1 MVACKQTRRVSDGEY
16 LVKKNKVIQTGDKF
30 EKDDLAEIIKQ
41 QPNYRQFGVK
51 WKLRAFNAFDST
63 KIANKRHLKNEKIV
77 SNNRKKLSRQDRV
90 NSKRMDK
97 AIKKGRTHYTQKII
111 PLNDTINPRKFIREW
126 YKYKIGRPPVIF
138 DSMSYV
144 KSLEQLEL
152 FMRKKGYYDGDV
164 TGFVDFKKNK
174 KCVVHYHLVTGERY
188 FIDSVTVDTDN
199 IELRDAYEG
208 YLMTHQGSRLPNKPF
223 DSDELDRQRRYV
235 SKHMRNQGF
244 YGFSANHITYLAD
257 THALKNKVDLTIRFS
272 DRYLKS
278 SIYRDSIVQLKHEKA
293 YVNKVF
299 FHVADTIYYEGSFKD
314 DVDRMGLSLYV
325 DQFFRTLDTTEYVQ
339 VLRKKTGEIDPTR
352 SAVFLHNGRLRIK
365 PRILEAQNY
374 LEVDKLY
381 SESYLEK
388 TYLSLLRLELFQVV
402 KTKLVEDEGTGC
414 LDVHY
419 YLVPSKNQSFGFEPR
434 STNSNGFLGVAATLN
449 YTNRNL
455 FRGAQKLTVAL
466 SGGFESQPPI
476 FDETL
481 DGDKIKTAARSFNT
495 FEFGPTVK
503 LELPGLFPLKFTKIL
518 KQLRPKTII
527 SSAYNFQ
534 KRDDFIRSV
543 FQLNYE
549 FKFFSK
555 KTMIFHVGLPLASVV
570 KFVNIDKSADFEG
583 KLTALND
590 LFLLNAYSNQFVWQ
604 DAKFIFEYNIKEK
617 EARNG
622 NSQLYFSS
630 QFDLAGNILA
640 ALSSTQDTLSN
651 GQRSV
656 FGVGYSQFSSI
667 DNELIFSKPI
677 GKEKSFNFHAN
688 VGAGIPYGNTKTS
701 MPYDYSFFAG
711 GANDNRGWRARALG
725 PGSYKYY
732 LDETKTATQIGDL
745 RIGSSGEFR
754 FAFNNLFKGAVFVDA
769 GNIWTIYEDPNRIGG
784 QFTQNWYKE
793 IAIAGGF
800 GLRMDLEYFI
810 IRLDIGIPM
819 RNPALP
825 QGAQW
830 IFQSRELYEAEG
842 LAVFG
847 PDYKSKMPNPF
858 VPAFHFGIG
867 YPF

>member
-1 MVACKQTRRVSDGEY
+1 MVACKQTRRVSDGRY
-16 LVKKNKVIQTGDKF
+16 LIKKNKIIQTGDKF

-41 QPNYRQFGVK
+41 QPNYKQFGVK

-63 KIANKRHLKNEKIV
+63 KVANKRHLKNQKILLR
-77 SNNRKKLSRQDRV
+77 NRVNLSRQDRV
-90 NSKRMDK
+90 NSRRMDK
-97 AIKKGRTHYTQKII
+97 AIQKGRTHYTQKIVS
-111 PLNDTINPRKFIREW
+111 NKDTINPRKFFREW
-126 YKYKIGRPPVIF
+126 YKYKLGRSPVVY
-138 DSMSYV
+138 DSTLYN

-152 FMRKKGYYDGDV
+152 FIRKKGYYNGEV

-174 KCVVHYHLVTGERY
+174 KCVVHYHLVSGKRY
-188 FIDSVTVDTDN
+188 FIDSVFLESDN
-199 IELRDAYEG
+199 ELLLETYKE
-208 YLMTHQGSRLPNKPF
+208 YLSKHENSKFENKPF

-244 YGFSANHITYLAD
+244 YGFSSSHITYLAD
-257 THALKNKVDLTIRFS
+257 TSSKEKTVNLSIRFS

-278 SIYRDSIVQLKHEKA
+278 TIYPDSIVQLRHEKA
-293 YVNKVF
+293 YISKVF
-299 FHVADTIYYEGSFKD
+299 FHVADTIYYEGSFKRK
-314 DVDRMGLSLYV
+314 VDSLGLSMYV
-325 DQFFRTLDTTEYVQ
+325 DQFFRTLDTTLYAQ
-339 VLRKKTGEIDPTR
+339 VLDKKTGEIDPART
-352 SAVFLHNGRLRIK
+352 AMFLHNGELRIK

-374 LEVDKLY
+374 LEVDTLY

-388 TYLSLLRLELFQVV
+388 TYLSLLRLELFQAV
-402 KTKLVEDEGTGC
+402 KTELVENEGTGC

-419 YLVPSKNQSFGFEPR
+419 YLIPSKKQSFGFEPR
-434 STNSNGFLGVAATLN
+434 STNSNGFLGVAATVN

-455 FRGAQKLTVAL
+455 FKGAQKLTLSL

-481 DGDKIKTAARSFNT
+481 GGDKIKTAARSFNT

-503 LELPGLFPLKFTKIL
+503 LELPGLFPLKFTKFSKKL
-518 KQLRPKTII
+518 HPKTII

-534 KRDDFIRSV
+534 KRDDFTRSV

-555 KTMIFHVGLPLASVV
+555 KTMIFHMGIPLASVV
-570 KFVNIDKSADFEG
+570 KFVNIDKNTDFES
-583 KLTALND
+583 KLTLLND

-604 DAKFIFEYNIKEK
+604 DAKFTFEYNIKEK
-617 EARNG
+617 ETRKG

-630 QFDLAGNILA
+630 HFDLAGNMLSILR
-640 ALSSTQDTLSN
+640 SRQDTLSN
-651 GQRSV
+651 GQKSV
-656 FGVGYSQFSSI
+656 LGVGYSQFSRI

-754 FAFNNLFKGAVFVDA
+754 FAFNSLFKGAIFVDA

-784 QFTQNWYKE
+784 QFTENWYKE

-810 IRLDIGIPM
+810 IRLDIGVPM

-825 QGAQW
+825 EGAQW
-830 IFQSRELYEAEG
+830 IFQSRALYEAEG
-842 LAVFG
+842 LATFG
-847 PDYKSKMPNPF
+847 PDYKTKMPNPF

>member
-1 MVACKQTRRVSDGEY
+1 MVACKQTRRVSDGRY
-16 LVKKNKVIQTGDKF
+16 LIKKNKIIQTGDKF

-41 QPNYRQFGVK
+41 QPNYKQFGVK

-63 KIANKRHLKNEKIV
+63 KVANKRHLKNQKILLR
-77 SNNRKKLSRQDRV
+77 NRVNLSRQDRV
-90 NSKRMDK
+90 NSRRMDK
-97 AIKKGRTHYTQKII
+97 AIQKGRTHYTQKIVS
-111 PLNDTINPRKFIREW
+111 NKDTINPRKFFREW
-126 YKYKIGRPPVIF
+126 YKYKLGRSPVVY
-138 DSMSYV
+138 DSTLYN

-152 FMRKKGYYDGDV
+152 FIRKKGYYNGEV

-174 KCVVHYHLVTGERY
+174 KCVVHYHLVSGKRY
-188 FIDSVTVDTDN
+188 FIDSVFLESDN
-199 IELRDAYEG
+199 ELLLETYKE
-208 YLMTHQGSRLPNKPF
+208 YLSKHENSKFENKPF
-223 DSDELDRQRRYV
+223 DSDELDRQRRSV

-244 YGFSANHITYLAD
+244 YGFSSSHITYLAD
-257 THALKNKVDLTIRFS
+257 TSSKEKTVNLSIRFS

-278 SIYRDSIVQLKHEKA
+278 TIYPDSIVQLRHEKA
-293 YVNKVF
+293 YISKVF
-299 FHVADTIYYEGSFKD
+299 FHVADTIYYEGSFKRK
-314 DVDRMGLSLYV
+314 VDSLGLSMYV
-325 DQFFRTLDTTEYVQ
+325 DQFFRTLDTTLYAQ
-339 VLRKKTGEIDPTR
+339 VLDKKTGEIDPART
-352 SAVFLHNGRLRIK
+352 AMFLHNGELRIK

-374 LEVDKLY
+374 LEVDTLY

-388 TYLSLLRLELFQVV
+388 TYLSLLRLELFQAV
-402 KTKLVEDEGTGC
+402 KTELVENEGTGC

-419 YLVPSKNQSFGFEPR
+419 YLIPSKKQSFGFEPR
-434 STNSNGFLGVAATLN
+434 STNSNGFLGVAATVN

-455 FRGAQKLTVAL
+455 FKGAQKLTLSL

-481 DGDKIKTAARSFNT
+481 GGDKIKTAARSFNT

-503 LELPGLFPLKFTKIL
+503 LELPGLFPLKFTKFSKKL
-518 KQLRPKTII
+518 HPKTII

-534 KRDDFIRSV
+534 KRDDFTRSV

-555 KTMIFHVGLPLASVV
+555 KTMIFHMGIPLASVV
-570 KFVNIDKSADFEG
+570 KFVNIDKNTDFES
-583 KLTALND
+583 KLTLLND

-604 DAKFIFEYNIKEK
+604 DAKFTFEYNIKEK
-617 EARNG
+617 ETRKG

-630 QFDLAGNILA
+630 HFDLAGNMLSILR
-640 ALSSTQDTLSN
+640 SRQDTLSN
-651 GQRSV
+651 GQKSV
-656 FGVGYSQFSSI
+656 LGVGYSQFSRI

-754 FAFNNLFKGAVFVDA
+754 FAFNSLFKGAIFVDA

-784 QFTQNWYKE
+784 QFTENWYKE

-810 IRLDIGIPM
+810 IRLDIGVPM

-825 QGAQW
+825 EGAQW
-830 IFQSRELYEAEG
+830 IFQSRALYEAEG
-842 LAVFG
+842 LATFG
-847 PDYKSKMPNPF
+847 PDYKTKMPNPF

>member
-1 MVACKQTRRVSDGEY
+1 MIACKQTRRVSDGKY
-16 LVKKNKVIQTGDKF
+16 LIKKNKVIQSGDKF
-30 EKDDLAEIIKQ
+30 DKDDVTEIIKQ
-41 QPNYRQFGVK
+41 HPNYKQFGVK

-63 KIANKRHLKNEKIV
+63 KIANKRHLKNQKILLK
-77 SNNRKKLSRQDRV
+77 NRKKLSRQDRM

-97 AIKKGRTHYTQKII
+97 AIRKGRTHYTEKTIS
-111 PLNDTINPRKFIREW
+111 LNDTINPRKFIREW

-138 DSMSYV
+138 DSTSYL
-144 KSLEQLEL
+144 KSLKQLGL
-152 FMRKKGYYDGDV
+152 FMRAKGYYNGEV

-174 KCVVHYHLVTGERY
+174 KCVVHYHLVSGERY
-188 FIDSVTVDTDN
+188 FIDSLYIDTSN
-199 IELRDAYEG
+199 LELSQAYED
-208 YLMTHQGSRLPNKPF
+208 YLVTHEEGKLQAKPF
-223 DSDELDRQRRYV
+223 DSEYLDKQRRYV
-235 SKHMRNQGF
+235 AKHMRNQGF
-244 YGFSANHITYLAD
+244 YGFSANHITFLAD
-257 THALKNKVDLTIRFS
+257 THAVQKTVDLTIRFS

-278 SIYRDSIVQLKHEKA
+278 SIHKDSIIQLKHEKA
-293 YVNKVF
+293 FISKVF
-299 FHVADTIYYEGSFKD
+299 FHIADTIYYEGSFKD
-314 DVDRMGLSLYV
+314 DLNRMGLSLYI
-325 DQFFRTLDTTEYVQ
+325 DQFFRTIDTTDYVQ

-352 SAVFLHNGRLRIK
+352 SAVFLHNGKLRIK
-365 PRILEAQNY
+365 PAILEAQNY

-381 SESYLEK
+381 SESFLEK
-388 TYLSLLRLELFQVV
+388 TYLSLLRLDLFQVV
-402 KTKLVEDEGTGC
+402 KTKLIEDQGTGC
-414 LDVHY
+414 IDVHY

-434 STNSNGFLGVAATLN
+434 STNSNGFLGVAATIN

-455 FRGAQKLTVAL
+455 FRGAQKLTL
-466 SGGFESQPPI
+466 SMSGGFESQPPI

-481 DGDKIKTAARSFNT
+481 DGEKIKTAARSFNT

-503 LELPGLFPLKFTKIL
+503 LELPGLFPFKFAKIL
-518 KQLRPKTII
+518 KKLRPKTII

-534 KRDDFIRSV
+534 KRDDFVRSV
-543 FQLNYE
+543 FQLNYGW
-549 FKFFSK
+549 KFFSN
-555 KTMIFHVGLPLASVV
+555 KTMIFHVGMPLASVV
-570 KFVNIDKSADFEG
+570 KFVNIDKSNGFES

-604 DAKFIFEYNIKEK
+604 DAKFTFEYNIKEK

-630 QFDLAGNILA
+630 HFDLAGNILSA
-640 ALSSTQDTLSN
+640 FRSSQDTLSS
-651 GQRSV
+651 GQSSV
-656 FGVGYSQFSSI
+656 LGVGYSQFWSI

-677 GKEKSFNFHAN
+677 GGDKSFNFHAN
-688 VGAGIPYGNTKTS
+688 IGSGIPYGNTKTS

-754 FAFNNLFKGAVFVDA
+754 FAFNSLFKGAVFADA
-769 GNIWTIYEDPNRIGG
+769 GNVWTIYEDPNRIGG
-784 QFTQNWYKE
+784 QFTKNWYKE

-810 IRLDIGIPM
+810 IRLDVGIPM

-825 QGAQW
+825 KGAQW
-830 IFQSRELYEAEG
+830 IFQSRALYEAEG

-847 PDYKSKMPNPF
+847 PDYKTKMPNPF